1 MVHKQYFPCEN
12 MKLWFTLSCT
22 VLVLGLVRSEELSW
36 PQPGSCE
43 WLAGF
48 STACVHDKMSSFS
61 PAGYGNE
68 LLVVRQEFEVKSS
81 AGCTAMVYQMNYDSD
96 GYLHN
101 SHDNTCLVEETSND
115 LAKMKCTW
123 YTGESF
129 HAVTFAI
136 KNGEAISAMGSVSV
150 PEDGVGGAYKATCSS
165 TLSLSIEH
173 STGNLRSNS

>member
-81 AGCTAMVYQMNYDSD
+81 AGCTAMVISCV
-96 GYLHN
+96 LFVFLFASAFV
-101 SHDNTCLVEETSND
+101 SH
-115 LAKMKCTW
+115 
-123 YTGESF
+123 F
-129 HAVTFAI
+129 AVTFPPCLVI
-136 KNGEAISAMGSVSV
+136 
-150 PEDGVGGAYKATCSS
+150 
-165 TLSLSIEH
+165 
-173 STGNLRSNS
+173 